1 MLASQI
7 ADKASSFELFSMF
20 GSFMII
26 SIPIVWF
33 IVPETSGVS
42 LESMSDLF
50 ELPPR
55 KAHGIIMARAQTAQ
69 DDRAAAANPASKES
83 YNEGEDEK
91 AIESR
96 QEYV

>member
-1 MLASQI
+1 MGYGVYLFFAS
-7 ADKASSFELFSMF
+7 M
-20 GSFMII
+20 MVV

-69 DDRAAAANPASKES
+69 DDRAAASNPTGKES